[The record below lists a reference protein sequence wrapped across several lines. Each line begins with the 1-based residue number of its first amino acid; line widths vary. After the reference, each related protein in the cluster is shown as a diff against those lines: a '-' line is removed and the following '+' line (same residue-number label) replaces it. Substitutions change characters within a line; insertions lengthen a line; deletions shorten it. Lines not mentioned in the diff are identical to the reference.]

1 MVVVKMKVFRR
12 HIDFE
17 CTGQQGFSL
26 AELLIAVAITG
37 ILAALAAPSF
47 SDLMKG
53 QKIKSMA
60 TDINV
65 SLMRARSEAVKRNRN
80 VTMTPTTAWAWQ
92 DGWTIADP
100 DNAGSNIEV
109 RAATSGLTVTG
120 PDNVTYMTSG
130 RIQGV
135 SAPSFDIRAAG
146 TSTRSCVTVDLSG
159 RPYVKAAAC

>member
-80 VTMTPTTAWAWQ
+80 VTITPTTAGAWQ

-120 PDNVTYMTSG
+120 PDNVTYLTWAHTG
-130 RIQGV
+130 CLGV
-135 SAPSFDIRAAG
+135 SFDIRAAG

>member
-1 MVVVKMKVFRR
+1 MNAAQGPTR
-12 HIDFE
+12 FE
-17 CTGQQGFSL
+17 YTRQKGFTL
-26 AELLIAVAITG
+26 AELLIVVAITG
-37 ILAALAAPSF
+37 ILAALAAPAF
-47 SDLMKG
+47 SDLIKS
-53 QKIKSMA
+53 QKVKSMA

-80 VTMTPTTAWAWQ
+80 VTMTPTTAGAWQ

-120 PDNVTYMTSG
+120 PNSVTYLTSG
-130 RIQGV
+130 RIQGNA
-135 SAPSFDIRAAG
+135 APSFDISAAG
-146 TSTRSCVTVDLSG
+146 TSTKSCVSVDLSG